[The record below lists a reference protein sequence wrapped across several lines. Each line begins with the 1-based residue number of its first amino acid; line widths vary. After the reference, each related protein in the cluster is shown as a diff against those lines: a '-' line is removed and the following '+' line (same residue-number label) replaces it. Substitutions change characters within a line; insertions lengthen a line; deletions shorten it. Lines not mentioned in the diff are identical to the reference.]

1 MLGGVIYQEMQ
12 DEESMREWYALSDP
26 RAVTPHPLG
35 HSGRSFWPLTSIAR
49 GLVTVTSVGRTSLA
63 HVTFSFIVVHR
74 LSLGLRASL
83 AVKSTSPLGV
93 KDVPP
98 PLRALFSVAAVSE
111 CAVHQSVWQKSAS
124 HLSVFHMSFSNL
136 IYRIF
141 IVIGV
146 WPVIRPLGGAQ
157 RHQPRPPIRWCMMSM
172 SLIGQGRTSRY
183 PVPSRRHPSRR
194 HPSRRHPSR
203 RHPSRRVTGGSRQ
216 QDGSGALDRLGP
228 GLREQGP

>member
-1 MLGGVIYQEMQ
+1 MLGEVIYPERR
-12 DEESMREWYALSDP
+12 DEESMREWYASSDP
-26 RAVTPHPLG
+26 RDVTPHPLG
-35 HSGRSFWPLTSIAR
+35 HSGRSFWPLISIAR
-49 GLVTVTSVGRTSLA
+49 GLVTVISVGRSSLA
-63 HVTFSFIVVHR
+63 HVTSSCIVVPR

-93 KDVPP
+93 KDMPP

-111 CAVHQSVWQKSAS
+111 CAAHQSVWQKSAS
-124 HLSVFHMSFSNL
+124 RLSVFRMSISNL
-136 IYRIF
+136 ICHIF

-157 RHQPRPPIRWCMMSM
+157 HHQPRPPIPWCMMSVI
-172 SLIGQGRTSRY
+172 SICQGRTSRY

-203 RHPSRRVTGGSRQ
+203 CPVPSRRHPSRSL
-216 QDGSGALDRLGP
+216 SP
-228 GLREQGP
+228 CM